1 MSTPR
6 SRVTRDDIEAKLRQL
21 QDDVEHGMPSGREAG
36 KLAAAASGAIAM
48 AVVYLV
54 GRRHGRKKRTVVE
67 IRRI

>member
-1 MSTPR
+1 MTTPK

-21 QDDVEHGMPSGREAG
+21 QGDVEHGMDAGREAG
-36 KLAAAASGAIAM
+36 KFAALAGGTLAM

-67 IRRI
+67 IKRF